1 VVKGMNRN
9 KAPSPNGF
17 TMAFF
22 QTCWDMIKDVMRV
35 FMSTMLVASLKKAS
49 MLLSLLSFQRNPE
62 LLMLTI
68 FDQSA

>member
-1 VVKGMNRN
+1 MNRN

-35 FMSTMLVASLKKAS
+35 FMSPTLVASLKKAS